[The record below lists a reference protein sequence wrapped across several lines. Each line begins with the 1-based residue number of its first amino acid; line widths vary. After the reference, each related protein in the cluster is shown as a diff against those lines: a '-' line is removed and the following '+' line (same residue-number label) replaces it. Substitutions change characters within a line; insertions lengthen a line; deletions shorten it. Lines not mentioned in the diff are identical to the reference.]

1 MSRYLTDYCS
11 SNLTLMAK
19 RYASDE
25 TKVILMLKELRLIK
39 ESKRKKETM
48 ATGYY
53 IHGRSAELEAVER
66 WENEGGG
73 LSQTHD
79 YVLDS
84 PGENYLR
91 HKDQAMAI
99 GRLAK
104 RDASNPKSNA
114 RWLPIVDSERRL
126 PNWFSRSDYLASS
139 IAR

>member
-39 ESKRKKETM
+39 ERKRKKETM

-53 IHGRSAELEAVER
+53 IHGRSAGLEAVER

-91 HKDQAMAI
+91 HKDQSMAI
-99 GRLAK
+99 GRDSLNAMLLT
-104 RDASNPKSNA
+104 RNPMPDGY
-114 RWLPIVDSERRL
+114 R
-126 PNWFSRSDYLASS
+126 SS
-139 IAR
+139 IANRRCLIGFRGLII